1 MSASLS
7 SMVAAFVT
15 LGVVFTI
22 GLLLISFLKTG
33 NEEQV
38 EKTGITLKTEP
49 TPVDAEQPAKPE

>member
-1 MSASLS
+1 
-7 SMVAAFVT
+7 MVAAFVT